1 VATAAAPAGRT
12 ASKRNE
18 HPLLALTA
26 RRLGIGVIT
35 LFVVSVIVFL
45 ATEVLPGNA
54 AFAVLGRSANPVRLH
69 ALERQLHLNQ
79 SLLAQ
84 YWTWLS
90 GLLSGKLGTSLANGQ
105 PVWGLAEP
113 RLINSA
119 VLVLVTG
126 VIGTVL
132 GVALGAVAALRKDS
146 WFDHACSVVAL
157 AVTSLPEF
165 VVAITLIILFSTV
178 VSHLLPAVSLLPPGT
193 YAWSQPELLILPV
206 ATLVI
211 VIVPYIF
218 RMMRAAMIEALESD
232 YVEMARLKGVPE
244 WRIVLAHAL
253 PNAIAPTIQVIGL
266 NFLYLAGGVVV
277 VEYVF
282 NFPGIGQGLVFAVNN
297 RDIPVIQFIVV
308 VLAAFYVCVNIV
320 SDVVALLVTPR
331 TAGDTG
337 TGHPVRT
344 SSLAVRALGGGTHSA
359 GRGGPGDGTSRRA
372 GGGHRSG
379 ILAAFA
385 ECAADVDVRQAVRPV
400 PAGR

>member
-1 VATAAAPAGRT
+1 VATATAPAERT
-12 ASKRNE
+12 VPRRND

-35 LFVVSVIVFL
+35 LFAVSVVVFL

-54 AFAVLGRSANPVRLH
+54 AYAVLGRSANPARLH

-79 SLLAQ
+79 SLVAQ

-90 GLLSGKLGTSLANGQ
+90 GLFTGRLGTSLANGE
-105 PVWGLAEP
+105 PVWGLVEP

-126 VIGTVL
+126 VIGSVL
-132 GVALGAVAALRKDS
+132 GVALGAIAALRKDS
-146 WFDHACSVVAL
+146 WFDHICSVGAL

-165 VVAITLIILFSTV
+165 VVAITLVILFSTV

-244 WRIVLAHAL
+244 WRIVLGHAL

-282 NFPGIGQGLVFAVNN
+282 NYPGIGQGLVYAVDN

-308 VLAAFYVCVNIV
+308 VLAAFYVCVNIG
-320 SDVVALLVTPR
+320 SDVVALLATPR
-331 TAGDTG
+331 
-337 TGHPVRT
+337 
-344 SSLAVRALGGGTHSA
+344 
-359 GRGGPGDGTSRRA
+359 RR
-372 GGGHRSG
+372 
-379 ILAAFA
+379 IP
-385 ECAADVDVRQAVRPV
+385 RQ
-400 PAGR
+400 